1 MANTKTT
8 QTSKPAAKTAP
19 AAPPPLG
26 DKPQTVKVGATTAK
40 TEPQPDGTLTLRL
53 TRVIK
58 APADRIYQCFL
69 DPDALAKWIPP
80 HGFVGHV
87 DKLEPKVG
95 GRYHMSFATIN
106 KSWTQ
111 SFGGVYKELIPGK
124 RIVHTDKFDDPN
136 AKGELLVTIDL
147 VPVKGGTEVRIE
159 QRGIPKGPMSDGAPY
174 GWSQSLD
181 NLATMCEIELPF

>member
-1 MANTKTT
+1 MASNKTTTKTP
-8 QTSKPAAKTAP
+8 TSAPKPLAP
-19 AAPPPLG
+19 
-26 DKPQTVKVGATTAK
+26 GATLTLGATKASTEEAK
-40 TEPQPDGTLTLRL
+40 DGTLTLRL

-58 APADRIYQCFL
+58 APAERIYQCFL

-95 GRYHMSFATIN
+95 GRYHMSFATIS

-111 SFGGVYKELIPGK
+111 SFGGTYKELVPGK
-124 RIVHTDKFDDPN
+124 RIVHTDRFDDPGM
-136 AKGELLVTIDL
+136 KGELLVTIDL
-147 VPVKGGTEVRIE
+147 VPVAGGTEVRIE

-181 NLATMCEIELPF
+181 NLATLCEIELPF